1 MNRER
6 ASSGVDLHSL
16 HNTSEL
22 SDVLH
27 IRCVKMTAFVL
38 LVLLVHLS
46 FPCASLHCYIID
58 PNWSKMVQREV

>member
-27 IRCVKMTAFVL
+27 IRCVKMTVFV
-38 LVLLVHLS
+38 
-46 FPCASLHCYIID
+46 PKSLHCYIID